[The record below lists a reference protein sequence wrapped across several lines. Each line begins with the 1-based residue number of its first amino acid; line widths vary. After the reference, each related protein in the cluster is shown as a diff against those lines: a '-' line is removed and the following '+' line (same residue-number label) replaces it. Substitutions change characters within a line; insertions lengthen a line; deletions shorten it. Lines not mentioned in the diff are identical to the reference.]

1 MRILVCHR
9 DSGSQKLFGRLSA
22 ALPQFDWEESSPGAP
37 IGPLEGV
44 DAIIA
49 VGPVRRDDMER
60 GLFGFI
66 QTVGTGYDNVDLAAA
81 TELGIWVSNM
91 PASRT
96 GNAESVAEHAIL
108 LMLALSR
115 RLRDAEAAFADR
127 RWAQP
132 VGIALYRKR
141 ACLVG
146 LGDVGAALAERLH
159 AFGMQLVATRRDPA
173 KGGPSFVRV
182 VAAEELREAVTTA
195 DYVIVCARPSGDTDN
210 LIDASIL
217 AACPATAILI
227 NIARGSLV
235 DHDALL
241 DALRSGHLRG
251 AGLDVFWEEPA
262 DPAHPLFALPNV
274 IATPHIAGVT
284 DVNMSQTLLL
294 VAENLNRYARG
305 EVPEFLVNR
314 PSHQRKTNAN
324 KHSVRGVGAAEQNQG

>member
-9 DSGSQKLFGRLSA
+9 DSGSQKLVGVLA
-22 ALPQFDWEESSPGAP
+22 AAAPQFEWRESAPGQP
-37 IGPLEGV
+37 IGPLDGA
-44 DAIIA
+44 DALIA
-49 VGPVRRDDMER
+49 VGHVGAQDMEH
-60 GLFGFI
+60 GGFGFI
-66 QTVGTGYDNVDLAAA
+66 QTVGTGYDNIDLTAA
-81 TELGIWVSNM
+81 TKLGVWVSNM

-115 RLRDAEAAFADR
+115 HLSAAETNLRNQ

-132 VGIALYRKR
+132 LGIALYKKT

-159 AFGMQLVATRRDPA
+159 ALGMQIVATRRDPS
-173 KGGPSFVRV
+173 KGGPPFVRV
-182 VAAEELREAVTTA
+182 MPAADLQEAVSGA
-195 DYVIVCARPSGDTDN
+195 DYVIVCARPGKDSDN
-210 LIDASIL
+210 LIDAAAL
-217 AACPATAILI
+217 AAFKPKAILI

-241 DALRSGHLRG
+241 NALNCGHLGG
-251 AGLDVFWEEPA
+251 AGLDVFWEEPV

-284 DVNMSQTLLL
+284 DINMTQTLRL
-294 VAENLNRYARG
+294 VVENLNRYARG
-305 EVPEFLVNR
+305 EVPEFLVNH
-314 PSHQRKTNAN
+314 PLSQRNHPCQQA
-324 KHSVRGVGAAEQNQG
+324 

>member
-1 MRILVCHR
+1 MMRILVCHR
-9 DSGSQKLFGRLSA
+9 DSGSQKLVGRLSA
-22 ALPQFDWEESSPGAP
+22 ASPQFDWLESLPGQT
-37 IGPLEGV
+37 IGPLDGIDTV
-44 DAIIA
+44 IA
-49 VGPVRRDDMER
+49 VGLVRRQDMER
-60 GLFGFI
+60 GTFGFI

-115 RLRDAEAAFADR
+115 QLSAAQAALREH

-132 VGIALYRKR
+132 VGLALYGKR

-146 LGDVGAALAERLH
+146 LGDVGAALADRLY
-159 AFGMQLVATRRDPA
+159 AFQMQLIATRRNPS
-173 KGGPSFVRV
+173 KGGPPFVRV
-182 VAAEELREAVTTA
+182 IEAGGLREAVRTA
-195 DYVIVCARPSGDTDN
+195 DYVIVCARPAEDTHH
-210 LIDASIL
+210 LIDAAML
-217 AACPATAILI
+217 AAFPKGAVLI

-241 DALRSGHLRG
+241 AALESGHLRG
-251 AGLDVFWEEPA
+251 AGLDVFWEEPV

-284 DVNMSQTLLL
+284 DVNMAQTLRL

-314 PSHQRKTNAN
+314 PLSQRKTKCQLA
-324 KHSVRGVGAAEQNQG
+324 

>member
-9 DSGSQKLFGRLSA
+9 DSGSQKLTGVLSA
-22 ALPQFDWEESSPGAP
+22 ATPQFEWLESPPGQP
-37 IGPLEGV
+37 IGPLDGV
-44 DAIIA
+44 DAVIA
-49 VGPVRRDDMER
+49 VGPLRRPDMER
-60 GLFGFI
+60 GTYGFI
-66 QTVGTGYDNVDLAAA
+66 QTLGTGYDNVDLAAA
-81 TELGIWVSNM
+81 TELGIWVANM

-115 RLRDAEAAFADR
+115 QLRAAEAAFQEH

-132 VGIALYRKR
+132 MGSALYRKR

-146 LGDVGAALAERLH
+146 LGDVGSALAERLH
-159 AFGMQLVATRRDPA
+159 AFGMQIVATRREPS

-182 VAAEELREAVTTA
+182 IAPEELREAVSTA
-195 DYVIVCARPSGDTDN
+195 DYVIVCARPGEGTDH

-217 AACPATAILI
+217 AALPKTAILI

-241 DALRSGHLRG
+241 AALSSGRLRG
-251 AGLDVFWEEPA
+251 AGLDVFWEEPV
-262 DPAHPLFALPNV
+262 DPTHPLFALKNV

-284 DVNMSQTLLL
+284 DVNITQMLRL

-305 EVPEFLVNR
+305 EVPEFLVNH
-314 PSHQRKTNAN
+314 PLHQRK
-324 KHSVRGVGAAEQNQG
+324 NQCQQA